1 MRRPRFGRAFPA
13 VTLVLLAALLA
24 ACGQATST
32 APTAAP
38 TAAPAAPTAAPTAAP
53 AEPTAV
59 PAAAPTAEA
68 LSGEL
73 VIYSGRSE
81 PLIQPVI
88 EQFKRQYPD
97 INIRL
102 KAGSNNELAAAL
114 LEERANP
121 QADLFITTDM
131 LTVANLGK
139 EGIFEPYQ
147 PQGAD
152 KIPAAFRDP
161 DGMWTSFTA
170 RARVIM
176 YHADLVKPE
185 EAPTSV
191 FDLTDPKW
199 KGKVAAAGSTNGSM
213 QAHIAALL
221 ELQGAEATERWLRGL
236 VANDTTFFG
245 GHTEVRKAVGAGEFA
260 LGLVNHYY
268 YHLQRAEPTDNNVGV
283 VYPDQGPDQMGTV
296 VNTTAGGIV
305 KGGPNQAAAKA
316 FMDFLLT
323 PEAQQLFAELN
334 YEYPLLEGVALA
346 EGVKPLSEFRIAEVP
361 MRDLYDRLDEAQ
373 ALIQEVGIP

>member
-1 MRRPRFGRAFPA
+1 MRRPRFGRAFPELA
-13 VTLVLLAALLA
+13 LVLLAALLA
-24 ACGQATST
+24 ACGPATST

-38 TAAPAAPTAAPTAAP
+38 TAMPTATPAAPTAVPTAAPTA
-53 AEPTAV
+53 EV
-59 PAAAPTAEA
+59 

-88 EQFKRQYPD
+88 EQFKRQHPS

-102 KAGSNNELAAAL
+102 KAGANNELAAGL
-114 LEERANP
+114 LEERTNP

-131 LTVANLGK
+131 LTVARLGK
-139 EGIFEPYQ
+139 EGVFAPYQ

-152 KIPAAFRDP
+152 KIPVAFRDP
-161 DGMWTSFTA
+161 EGMWISFTA

-199 KGKVAAAGSTNGSM
+199 KGKVATAGSTNGSM

-221 ELQGAEATERWLRGL
+221 ELQGTEATERWLRGL

-283 VYPDQGPDQMGTV
+283 VYPDQGPDQIGTV

-305 KGGPNQAAAKA
+305 QGGPNQAAAKA

-323 PEAQQLFAELN
+323 PEAQRLFAELN
-334 YEYPLLEGVALA
+334 YEYPLLEGIALA
-346 EGVKPLSEFRIAEVP
+346 EGVKPLNEFRIAEVA

>member
-1 MRRPRFGRAFPA
+1 MRRPCVGRAFPA
-13 VTLVLLAALLA
+13 LALVLLAALLA
-24 ACGQATST
+24 ACGQATSI

-38 TAAPAAPTAAPTAAP
+38 TTAPAMPTAALAAPTAMPTAAL
-53 AEPTAV
+53 
-59 PAAAPTAEA
+59 AAPTAEA

-88 EQFKRQYPD
+88 DLFKQHYPD
-97 INIRL
+97 VNVRL
-102 KAGSNNELAAAL
+102 KAGANNELAAGL

-121 QADLFITTDM
+121 QADFFLTTDM
-131 LTVANLGK
+131 LTVAHLGK

-147 PQGAD
+147 PQGVD
-152 KIPAAFRDP
+152 KIPEAFRDP
-161 DGMWTSFTA
+161 EGMWTSFTA

-176 YHADLVKPE
+176 YHAALVQPE

-191 FDLTDPKW
+191 FDLADPKW

-221 ELQGAEATERWLRGL
+221 ELQGAETTEQWLRGL

-260 LGLVNHYY
+260 IGLVNHYY

-283 VYPDQGPDQMGTV
+283 VYPDQGPDQIGTV

-323 PEAQQLFAELN
+323 PEAQRLFADLN
-334 YEYPLLEGVALA
+334 YEYPLLEGIALA
-346 EGVKPLSEFRIAEVP
+346 EGVKPWSEFRIAEVP
-361 MRDLYDRLDEAQ
+361 MRDLYDRLPEAQ